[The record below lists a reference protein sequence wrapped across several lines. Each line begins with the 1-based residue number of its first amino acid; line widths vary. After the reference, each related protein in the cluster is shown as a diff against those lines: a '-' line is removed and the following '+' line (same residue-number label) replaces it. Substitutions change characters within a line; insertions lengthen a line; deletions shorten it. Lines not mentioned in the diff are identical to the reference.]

1 MKAPALFST
10 ALQPAIQ
17 TAAFGVARRCVPPQ
31 SGCHTA
37 TKSAQCHSH
46 GYVEVATPGAIGHL
60 TSQISKT
67 SKFTEPFTAKPHHS
81 TRNAALTY
89 GSNDASFNEGGCKRP
104 KQETYTI
111 SGIKTTTPWK
121 TLHLSIYV
129 VDDKFVLKH

>member
-81 TRNAALTY
+81 VRNAASAEKF
-89 GSNDASFNEGGCKRP
+89 GSKRP

-121 TLHLSIYV
+121 TLPLSIYV